1 MTLTP
6 AGEAP
11 RRPLTIVTFIWRG
24 ERDYGPE
31 HANALK
37 AMLDRHMLT
46 RFRLVV
52 IADEPSPLYDP
63 SIEFMLMPTEA
74 RMLAD
79 IPSPE
84 GGRFPSS
91 YRRLWLF
98 SAMARQLGSEIIL
111 TDVDVVVT
119 GDWSHL
125 AEWRGTEFVGWKPRM
140 RWGGEHRLAGGMW
153 YLRTGARTEVWD
165 EFVKDPHAAIAKA
178 RAAGFRGSDQA
189 WISYMLTDSAA
200 TWPASAG
207 IYSVR
212 DFTRS
217 PEEVVPDI
225 PADACVVHFNGNVK
239 PWMPEARVR
248 HPWID
253 RFWPSAVDA
262 SGRAALG

>member
-1 MTLTP
+1 MLS
-6 AGEAP
+6 
-11 RRPLTIVTFIWRG
+11 IVTFVWKG
-24 ERDYGPE
+24 ERDYGAR
-31 HANALK
+31 HANDLK
-37 AMLDRHMLT
+37 EMLDRYLRVPFGLT
-46 RFRLVV
+46 V
-52 IADEPSPLYDP
+52 IADDPNDRSYRDDICVVPLPD
-63 SIEFMLMPTEA
+63 EA
-74 RMLAD
+74 KPLAELR
-79 IPSPE
+79 SPE
-84 GGRFPSS
+84 GSRFPSS

-98 SAMARQLGSEIIL
+98 SEAARWLGPRIIL

-125 AEWRGTEFVGWKPRM
+125 VQDPSDFVGWRPRM
-140 RWGGEHRLAGGMW
+140 RWGGENRLAGGMW
-153 YLRTGARTEVWD
+153 YLRTGTRTEVWK

-200 TWPASAG
+200 TWPAGAG

-212 DFTRS
+212 DFTRD
-217 PEEVVPDI
+217 PEEVIPDI